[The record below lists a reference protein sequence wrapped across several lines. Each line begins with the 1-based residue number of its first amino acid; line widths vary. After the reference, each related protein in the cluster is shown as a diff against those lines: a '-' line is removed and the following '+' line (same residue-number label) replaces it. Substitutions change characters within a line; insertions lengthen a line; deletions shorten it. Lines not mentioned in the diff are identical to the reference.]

1 MKGKLIMGE
10 KKEAVK
16 PLIIESLLSTVS
28 SQGAEVVKSTGMGM
42 IGSIATDA
50 VASFIPGMGNAYM
63 SYKQSRLQRNFTT
76 FEDEMAGR
84 IKRLTELFDLKNS
97 EQKVELDR
105 LYELVLGYVGDEPQ
119 EDKIKYLVTGF
130 MNIAEHEKITED
142 FVLVFYDTLRDLR
155 IIDLTVLK
163 LYGKNRLSESGETVN
178 SYQDVLDMHEISY
191 EQYDTIRRNLVRKG
205 ILTTKTDVI
214 LEEDLEE
221 IEKAINELQ
230 KFVSKATNPKNKSS
244 LPKLKNIKIKSKD
257 RLEVTKFG
265 KDFIRYC
272 LEELSE

>member
-1 MKGKLIMGE
+1 MWE

-16 PLIIESLLSTVS
+16 PLVIESLLSAVS
-28 SQGAEVVKSTGMGM
+28 SQGAEVIKSAGIGMA
-42 IGSIATDA
+42 GSILTDA
-50 VASFIPGMGNAYM
+50 VASAIPGMGNLYI
-63 SYKQSRLQRNFTT
+63 SYKQARLQRNFTT
-76 FEDEMAGR
+76 FEEEMAER
-84 IKRLTELFDLKNS
+84 ITRLAELFDLKNT
-97 EQKVELDR
+97 EQKVKLDR
-105 LYELVLGYVGDEPQ
+105 LYELVLDYVGDEPQ
-119 EDKIKYLVTGF
+119 EGKIKYLVTGF

-163 LYGKNRLSESGETVN
+163 LYGKNRLSVSDEAVN
-178 SYQDVLDMHEISY
+178 SYQDVLDMHGISY

-214 LEEDLEE
+214 LEKDLEE

-230 KFVSKATNPKNKSS
+230 KFVSKATNLKNKSS
-244 LPKLKNIKIKSKD
+244 LPKLTNIKIKSKD
-257 RLEVTKFG
+257 RLELTKFG
-265 KDFIRYC
+265 KDFIRYF